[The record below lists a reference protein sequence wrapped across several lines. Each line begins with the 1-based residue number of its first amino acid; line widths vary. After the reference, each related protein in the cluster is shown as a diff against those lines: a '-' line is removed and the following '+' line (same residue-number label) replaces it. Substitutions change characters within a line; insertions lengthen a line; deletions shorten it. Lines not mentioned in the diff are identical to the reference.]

1 MPYVDIILRIGTSTL
16 PWHLHNFESGAIL
29 LNVYLTQQITLV
41 CAFGRFPSYINYDKA
56 FNNTSECI
64 SSIT

>member
-29 LNVYLTQQITLV
+29 LNVYLT
-41 CAFGRFPSYINYDKA
+41 
-56 FNNTSECI
+56 
-64 SSIT
+64 

>member
-29 LNVYLTQQITLV
+29 LNVYLTYV
-41 CAFGRFPSYINYDKA
+41 
-56 FNNTSECI
+56 TSGHY
-64 SSIT
+64 SPTP